1 MDVFLVPLG
10 ADQYE
15 PYTEEADIDEEPEE
29 ESLPE
34 GFFAR
39 LRVRSSPA
47 RLKLQFSQM
56 LAAAERERRRD
67 AASRAQD
74 AWAARMKSRAM
85 RWIAETIAE
94 QRLLWNL
101 RGVDEACLAYPDDMT
116 EAAAVTVLRKQ
127 LASDFDKHRFWL
139 AVDSVLMVVI
149 RGPGSRPGTKCRR
162 LLLRLP
168 RGRPLLLRPGCAQ
181 GPERGHVDVFAECAA
196 DRTASAR
203 ERRSG
208 GTARTRRAGGR
219 TVEPRSL
226 RYVLPAHQRSPP
238 LERYTFL
245 IETPRARRTPRVP
258 SRRRRGP

>member
-34 GFFAR
+34 GFFAG

-47 RLKLQFSQM
+47 RLKLQFSRM

-74 AWAARMKSRAM
+74 AWMARMKSRAM

-139 AVDSVLMVVI
+139 AVDSVLMVASAALVLVPGPNVVGYYFAFRVVGHYFSV
-149 RGPGSRPGTKCRR
+149 RGARKGLNEVTWTYSPSAPLTE
-162 LLLRLP
+162 L
-168 RGRPLLLRPGCAQ
+168 RPLAG
-181 GPERGHVDVFAECAA
+181 VDPAA
-196 DRTASAR
+196 R
-203 ERRSG
+203 
-208 GTARTRRAGGR
+208 
-219 TVEPRSL
+219 
-226 RYVLPAHQRSPP
+226 
-238 LERYTFL
+238 LERVEQVAARLNLDHFATFFQR
-245 IETPRARRTPRVP
+245 ISVRTP
-258 SRRRRGP
+258 